1 MSPDRHL
8 RIAFVT
14 ETFPP
19 EIGGAAMAAGRFVE
33 ALLGRGHRVQ
43 LVRPRQGA
51 ERRTAGGDRLTEVL
65 VPGVPVPFHGGLQL
79 GLPAAGA
86 LRRLWTRARPD
97 LVHLVSEGLLGRSA
111 RRVARRL
118 GLPLTSS
125 FHTNFPS
132 YGRHYGFGWL
142 EPLATRYLRSFHAA
156 ARVTIVPTA
165 QVRDQLAAAGFQRLA
180 VVGRGVDTACFQPGR
195 RDEVLRR
202 RWGAGPA
209 DLVALVVG
217 RLAPEKNV
225 PLAVRAYRA
234 MAEARP
240 GTRLVVVGDGPE
252 RSRLQ
257 ASLPE
262 AVFTGVLRGEAL
274 AAHYASADVF
284 LFPSLTETFGN
295 VTLEAMASGL
305 AVVAYDD
312 AAAARY
318 IRPFASGLL
327 APRGDAAEFVAHA
340 RRLALQPGLVDRL
353 GPAAREAVAGAG
365 WDAVGAAFSGLL
377 EEAAARAE
385 GGHAASIPSRAR
397 GSAAAGPAVPPR
409 AAAGRASGY
418 ARS

>member
-1 MSPDRHL
+1 MRSDRRL

-19 EIGGAAMAAGRFVE
+19 EIGGAAMSAGRFVE
-33 ALLGRGHRVQ
+33 ALRARGHAVQ
-43 LVRPRQGA
+43 VVRPRQGA
-51 ERRTAGGDRLTEVL
+51 DRAAGDGPAQVL
-65 VPGVPVPFHGGLQL
+65 VPGMPVPFHGGLQL
-79 GLPAAGA
+79 GLPAAA
-86 LRRLWTRARPD
+86 RLRRLWTRERPD

-111 RRVARRL
+111 RRVARAM
-118 GLPLTSS
+118 GLPLSSS

-142 EPLATRYLRSFHAA
+142 EPLAMRYLRAFHAA
-156 ARVTIVPTA
+156 AAVTVVPTP

-180 VVGRGVDTACFQPGR
+180 VVGRGVDTAGFGPAHR
-195 RDEVLRR
+195 SEALRSA
-202 RWGAGPA
+202 WGAGPA

-252 RSRLQ
+252 RARLR
-257 ASLPE
+257 AALPE
-262 AVFTGVLRGEAL
+262 AVFTGMLRGSAL

-312 AAAARY
+312 AAAARH

-353 GPAAREAVAGAG
+353 GPAARAAVASVS
-365 WDAVGAAFSGLL
+365 WEAVGAAFSGLL
-377 EEAAARAE
+377 EEASRAE
-385 GGHAASIPSRAR
+385 DGGASSPSRAPA
-397 GSAAAGPAVPPR
+397 GVAAAPGDGRR
-409 AAAGRASGY
+409 AAPGRASGY